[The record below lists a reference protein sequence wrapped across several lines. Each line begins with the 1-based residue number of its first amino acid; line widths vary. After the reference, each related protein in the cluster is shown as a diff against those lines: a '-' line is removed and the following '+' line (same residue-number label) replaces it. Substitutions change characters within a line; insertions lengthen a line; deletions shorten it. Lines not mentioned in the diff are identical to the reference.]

1 MSSTRGGEIAL
12 AAVTLA
18 AKGVARRSRVGGGG
32 RVARRSR
39 VGGGGLEVA
48 ICAGGDDAHAKGVER
63 LARAL
68 GDGGGV
74 ASPRKQRR
82 ASRSAAVTRAP

>member
-18 AKGVARRSRVGGGG
+18 AKG
-32 RVARRSR
+32 VARRSR